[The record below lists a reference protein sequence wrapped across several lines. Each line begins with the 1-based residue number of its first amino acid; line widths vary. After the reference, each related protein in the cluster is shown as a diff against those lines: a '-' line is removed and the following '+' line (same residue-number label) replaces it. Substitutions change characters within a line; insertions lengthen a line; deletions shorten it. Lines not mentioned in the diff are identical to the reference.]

1 MRISDWSSDVCSS
14 DLAPGE
20 RQVRAPLP
28 RDRAAGAGGR
38 RAPAGPAAGR
48 AGGVLGACQAW
59 GSRMKTLLLFIVT
72 ARAEIIGFYMP
83 YLMLRQDGS
92 AALQMPAVVALATFV
107 WMPAL
112 PHTASSS
119 EYDSCGGFHDHRPL
133 GVA

>member
-59 GSRMKTLLLFIVT
+59 GSRMKTLLLFLVT
-72 ARAEIIGFYMP
+72 ALAEIIGCYLP
-83 YLMLRQDGS
+83 YLWLRKDGS
-92 AALQMPAVVALATFV
+92 AWLLLPAR
-107 WMPAL
+107 
-112 PHTASSS
+112 S
-119 EYDSCGGFHDHRPL
+119 EERSVGKEWVRPCRSR
-133 GVA
+133 GAPCQYKNKN

>member
-48 AGGVLGACQAW
+48 AGGVLGARQAW
-59 GSRMKTLLLFIVT
+59 GSRMKPLPPFLANAL
-72 ARAEIIGFYMP
+72 AEIIGCYIPYM
-83 YLMLRQDGS
+83 
-92 AALQMPAVVALATFV
+92 LQGQAGTAWLLLPAPVGV
-107 WMPAL
+107 
-112 PHTASSS
+112 
-119 EYDSCGGFHDHRPL
+119 GG
-133 GVA
+133 

>member
-48 AGGVLGACQAW
+48 AGGVLGARQAW
-59 GSRMKTLLLFIVT
+59 GSRMKTLLLFLAT
-72 ARAEIIGFYMP
+72 ALAEIIGCYLP
-83 YLMLRQDGS
+83 YLWLRKDGS
-92 AALQMPAVVALATFV
+92 AWLLLPAAVALAAFV
-107 WMPAL
+107 WLLTLHP
-112 PHTASSS
+112 TA
-119 EYDSCGGFHDHRPL
+119 
-133 GVA
+133 

>member
-48 AGGVLGACQAW
+48 AGGVLGARQAW
-59 GSRMKTLLLFIVT
+59 GSRMKTLLLFLAT
-72 ARAEIIGFYMP
+72 ALAEILGCYLP
-83 YLMLRQDGS
+83 YLWLRDRKS
-92 AALQMPAVVALATFV
+92 TRLN
-107 WMPAL
+107 
-112 PHTASSS
+112 SS
-119 EYDSCGGFHDHRPL
+119 H
-133 GVA
+133 